1 MSKEIEP
8 GFLYMHEEHKQI
20 ASVEEKGG
28 FKIVETSAFLCCFR
42 DVSLWHKSVP

>member
-28 FKIVETSAFLCCFR
+28 FKIAETSAFLCCFR